1 MTRSRDVADTQ
12 DNLGGAVA
20 PFVAGKNAV
29 INGGFDVWQR
39 GTSFA
44 VPTNYNS
51 YTADRFVAYRS
62 GLNTG
67 ATISRQLTND
77 TTNLPN
83 IQYCLRYQ
91 RDSGNT
97 ATGDLALLNGCETAN
112 SIQFAGKV
120 VSFSF
125 YARAGAN
132 YSATSNLLQLRVDSG
147 TGTDQNIGTGYTGQA
162 TLISA
167 SATLT
172 TTWQRFTFTGTVPAT
187 AKEIGWYVFESPT
200 GTAGANDYY
209 EITGVQ
215 LELGAVATPFAR
227 AGGSIG
233 GELALCQRYFT
244 RYGAS
249 AAYIPFGTGFC
260 FNSTGVQWTL
270 PFKVRMRTNPTMSAA
285 AGNTFATYTSGGA
298 VTTGT
303 SMTLDRVGDDCAM
316 LSLTVASG
324 LTAGQAAII
333 ITNGPSAAFIDA
345 SAEL

>member
-1 MTRSRDVADTQ
+1 MTRARDVADTQ

-29 INGGFDVWQR
+29 INGGFDIWQR

-44 VPTNYNS
+44 VPQNYS
-51 YTADRFVAYRS
+51 TYTADRFVSYRG
-62 GLNTG
+62 GLNAG

-147 TGTDQNIGTGYTGQA
+147 TGTDQSIGTGYTGQA

-215 LELGAVATPFAR
+215 LEIGNVATPFSR

-233 GELALCQRYFT
+233 GEFALCQRYYQ
-244 RYGAS
+244 RLGALYGYAFAPDS
-249 AAYIPFGTGFC
+249 IQGTVSGAPMRAMPTATMVTSTPYAESPI
-260 FNSTGVQWTL
+260 NVTARTGVNSST
-270 PFKVRMRTNPTMSAA
+270 
-285 AGNTFATYTSGGA
+285 AGSGN
-298 VTTGT
+298 VNEYGT
-303 SMTLDRVGDDCAM
+303 QFIRVNGF
-316 LSLTVASG
+316 SG
-324 LTAGQAAII
+324 LTAGTVSL
-333 ITNGPSAAFIDA
+333 ITSNQIAL

>member
-147 TGTDQNIGTGYTGQA
+147 TGTDQNIGTGYGSDLHLQEQCQQ
-162 TLISA
+162 LQKK
-167 SATLT
+167 LVGMFLRV
-172 TTWQRFTFTGTVPAT
+172 QQVPL
-187 AKEIGWYVFESPT
+187 
-200 GTAGANDYY
+200 
-209 EITGVQ
+209 VQ
-215 LELGAVATPFAR
+215 MIIMKLLECSL
-227 AGGSIG
+227 
-233 GELALCQRYFT
+233 
-244 RYGAS
+244 
-249 AAYIPFGTGFC
+249 
-260 FNSTGVQWTL
+260 NSEQ
-270 PFKVRMRTNPTMSAA
+270 
-285 AGNTFATYTSGGA
+285 
-298 VTTGT
+298 
-303 SMTLDRVGDDCAM
+303 
-316 LSLTVASG
+316 
-324 LTAGQAAII
+324 
-333 ITNGPSAAFIDA
+333 
-345 SAEL
+345 